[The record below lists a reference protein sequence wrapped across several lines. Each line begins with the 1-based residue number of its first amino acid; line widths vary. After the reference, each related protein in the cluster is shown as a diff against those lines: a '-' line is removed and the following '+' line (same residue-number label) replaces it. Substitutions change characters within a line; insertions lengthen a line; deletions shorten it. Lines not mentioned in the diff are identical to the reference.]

1 VVRDD
6 CQVVAAVLDG
16 DQAAFGELYDRY
28 APLVRSVCYDATG
41 DLTEAQDLAQEVF
54 LRAYRRLGT
63 LRDPAQV
70 GPWLVGIARRVGL
83 EWRRRMGRR
92 RERFGL
98 AGDDLP
104 AAETD
109 DVHGRLEALEGAL
122 RRLPRRERL
131 AIHAFY
137 LDGEAV
143 GAARQALRL
152 SRSGFY
158 RVLQRARERL
168 ARLMDK
174 D

>member
-1 VVRDD
+1 MRDD
-6 CQVVAAVLDG
+6 DQVVAAVLSG

-28 APLVRSVCYDATG
+28 APLVRAVCYDATG

-63 LRDPAQV
+63 LRDSRRV
-70 GPWLVGIARRVGL
+70 GSWLVGIARRVGL
-83 EWRRRMGRR
+83 EWRRRKGRQ
-92 RERFGL
+92 RERLGL
-98 AGDDLP
+98 VADDLP
-104 AAETD
+104 AAEAD
-109 DVHGRLEALEGAL
+109 AGGDRLEALAGAL

-143 GAARQALRL
+143 GPARRALRL

-158 RVLQRARERL
+158 RVLQRARVRL
-168 ARLMDK
+168 ARLMD
-174 D
+174 DD